1 MARILI
7 APDKFKGTLSAEEVA
22 DEVASAV
29 RRIMPDAK
37 LAVAPMADGGEGTSE
52 IIAGRRSLNPAET
65 DGHNALME
73 PVRVRYFEKNGVCAV
88 DCAAVVG
95 QAMLGGRALT
105 PWQATSYPLGQFIR
119 RMLDQGMREIII
131 GLGGSATVDGGA
143 GLLQALGARFFDM
156 AGREIPVPVTAATLG
171 AVASADL
178 SKVDVDRL
186 KQAITILADVDL
198 PLLPDAPGEM
208 SSLSFAPQKG
218 VKPHEIET
226 LHNALASYS
235 SALLAAIT
243 ATHNRHDNPTDDAGS
258 HFEGAAGGLGFALH
272 RILGCDAYAGAEYLL
287 NAMKPFDRLPDLVVT
302 GEGAFDSQSLTGK
315 VTGTIID
322 ECTSRNIPVIVV
334 AGRSEIPESTS
345 TDTPP
350 SIITTSPFLP
360 SPNAPLNHSNAL
372 TSLRHALSVRLS
384 ALLTALIKNQ
394 K

>member
-37 LAVAPMADGGEGTSE
+37 LTVAPMADGGEGTSE
-52 IIAGRRSLNPAET
+52 IIAGRRSLHEAET

-88 DCAAVVG
+88 NCAAVVG
-95 QAMLGGRALT
+95 LAMLDGRALT
-105 PWQATSYPLGQFIR
+105 PWQATSYPLGQFIK
-119 RMLDQGMREIII
+119 RMLDRGMREIII

-143 GLLQALGARFFDM
+143 GLLQALGARFFDVT
-156 AGREIPVPVTAATLG
+156 GREIPVPMTPENLG
-171 AVASADL
+171 AVASGDL

-186 KQAITILADVDL
+186 KQAVTILADVDL
-198 PLLPDAPGEM
+198 PLLPETSGEM

-226 LHNALASYS
+226 LHDVLAGYS

-243 ATHNRHDNPTDDAGS
+243 ATHHRHDKPTDDAGS

-272 RILGCDAYAGAEYLL
+272 RILGCKAHAGAEYLL
-287 NAMKPFDRLPDLVVT
+287 KAINPFALLPDLVIT

-315 VTGTIID
+315 VTGTIIA
-322 ECTSRNIPVIVV
+322 EYTSRNIPVIVV
-334 AGRSEIPESTS
+334 AGRSEMPEAAS
-345 TDTPP
+345 TDTSL
-350 SIITTSPFLP
+350 SIIATSPFLP
-360 SPNAPLNHSNAL
+360 SPDAQLTHANAL
-372 TSLRHALSVRLS
+372 GSLRAALSSCLPTQLS
-384 ALLTALIKNQ
+384 TLLKNL

>member
-52 IIAGRRSLNPAET
+52 IIAGWRSLNPAET
-65 DGHNALME
+65 YGHNALMQ
-73 PVRVRYFEKNGVCAV
+73 PVMVRYFEKGGVCAV

-95 QAMLGGRALT
+95 LAMLGGRALT

-156 AGREIPVPVTAATLG
+156 AGREIQVPVTPANLG

-186 KQAITILADVDL
+186 KEAITILADVDL
-198 PLLPDAPGEM
+198 PLLPNAPGEM

-218 VKPHEIET
+218 VKPHDIET
-226 LHNALASYS
+226 LHDALASYS

-258 HFEGAAGGLGFALH
+258 RFEGAAGGLGFALH

-287 NAMKPFDRLPDLVVT
+287 NAMKPFNPLPDLVIT

-315 VTGTIID
+315 VTGTIIA

-334 AGRSEIPESTS
+334 AGRSEMPESAS
-345 TDTPP
+345 TDTLL

-360 SPNAPLNHSNAL
+360 SPDAPLTHANAL
-372 TSLRHALSVRLS
+372 GSLRAALSVRLS